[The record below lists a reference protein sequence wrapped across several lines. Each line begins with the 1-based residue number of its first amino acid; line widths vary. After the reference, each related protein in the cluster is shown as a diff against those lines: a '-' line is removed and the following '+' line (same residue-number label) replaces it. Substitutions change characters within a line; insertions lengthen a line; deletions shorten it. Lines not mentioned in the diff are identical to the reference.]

1 MHVYLYMCTHMFGL
15 VVVSVGRYAR
25 LKASTGYPFLTFRGI
40 SFTWGFV
47 LSVDVIE
54 FYLDCKTPGHVGCVN
69 PFGFHNRVDCAYLF
83 CTAVL

>member
-40 SFTWGFV
+40 ITKG
-47 LSVDVIE
+47 LLNAIDDM
-54 FYLDCKTPGHVGCVN
+54 Y
-69 PFGFHNRVDCAYLF
+69 
-83 CTAVL
+83 